1 MGCVQVGSPCEQPQM
16 PPEIHEEWLLI
27 EEFVLF
33 EGDRAL
39 LKLLRC
45 ARHSRCKPAPSCGRQ

>member
-1 MGCVQVGSPCEQPQM
+1 M
-16 PPEIHEEWLLI
+16 PPEIRGEWSLV

-45 ARHSRCKPAPSCGRQ
+45 GTIPCRAC

>member
-1 MGCVQVGSPCEQPQM
+1 M
-16 PPEIHEEWLLI
+16 PAEIHEEWLLI
-27 EEFVLF
+27 EEFLLF

-45 ARHSRCKPAPSCGRQ
+45 IDTG

>member
-1 MGCVQVGSPCEQPQM
+1 M
-16 PPEIHEEWLLI
+16 PPELHEEWLLI

-45 ARHSRCKPAPSCGRQ
+45 VRHIPCKHAPPCRRQRA